1 MVFPVVMY
9 GCKSWTIKKA
19 ECWKSDAFELWCW
32 RRLLRVPWLARR
44 SNQSILKEISPE
56 YSLEGLMLKL
66 KLWYFG
72 YLMWRTDS
80 SEKTLMLGKIEGRRR
95 GWQRVRW
102 LDGITNSMDMILSK
116 VRELVM
122 DREAWRALI
131 HGVAKSQTRLSDR
144 TELNWTELRMFVF
157 FLFLLF
163 VQLLSHVRLSA
174 TPWTASRQVSLSFA
188 ISWSLLKFMFTEPV
202 MLSNHVILCCPFL
215 LLPSIFPSIRV
226 FSNELLF
233 TSGCQNIGAL
243 ASASVLPMN
252 IQSWFPLGWTC
263 LMSLQ
268 AKGLSR
274 VFSNTTIWKHHYLA
288 LSLLHGPA
296 ITFIHDYW
304 KSHIFDWTTFVSKVM
319 SLLFNTWSRFV
330 IAFLSRSKC
339 LLISCLQSHRPQWFW
354 SPYWGK
360 IYII

>member
-1 MVFPVVMY
+1 
-9 GCKSWTIKKA
+9 
-19 ECWKSDAFELWCW
+19 
-32 RRLLRVPWLARR
+32 
-44 SNQSILKEISPE
+44 
-56 YSLEGLMLKL
+56 MLKL
-66 KLWYFG
+66 KLQ
-72 YLMWRTDS
+72 YLGHLMQRTDS
-80 SEKTLMLGKIEGRRR
+80 FEKTLMLWKIEGRRKR
-95 GWQRVRW
+95 GRQRMHC
-102 LDGITNSMDMILSK
+102 LDGIMTLWTWVWVNSMSWWWTGRL
-116 VRELVM
+116 
-122 DREAWRALI
+122 
-131 HGVAKSQTRLSDR
+131 GVLQSRGLQSQTRLSDR

-163 VQLLSHVRLSA
+163 VQLLSHVRLFA
-174 TPWTASRQVSLSFA
+174 TPWTASRQASLSFA

-202 MLSNHVILCCPFL
+202 MLSNHFILCCPFL

-252 IQSWFPLGWTC
+252 IQSWFPLGWTG

>member
-1 MVFPVVMY
+1 MWPH
-9 GCKSWTIKKA
+9 GLQHA
-19 ECWKSDAFELWCW
+19 
-32 RRLLRVPWLARR
+32 RLLWL
-44 SNQSILKEISPE
+44 
-56 YSLEGLMLKL
+56 
-66 KLWYFG
+66 
-72 YLMWRTDS
+72 
-80 SEKTLMLGKIEGRRR
+80 
-95 GWQRVRW
+95 
-102 LDGITNSMDMILSK
+102 
-116 VRELVM
+116 
-122 DREAWRALI
+122 
-131 HGVAKSQTRLSDR
+131 
-144 TELNWTELRMFVF
+144 
-157 FLFLLF
+157 
-163 VQLLSHVRLSA
+163 
-174 TPWTASRQVSLSFA
+174 SLSP
-188 ISWSLLKFMFTEPV
+188 WMSLLKLMSIESVIHPTILSSVAPFSSCPQSFPV
-202 MLSNHVILCCPFL
+202 SGSFPMNRLFASGGQ
-215 LLPSIFPSIRV
+215 SI
-226 FSNELLF
+226 
-233 TSGCQNIGAL
+233 G
-243 ASASVLPMN
+243 ASASISVFPMI
-252 IQSWFPLGWTC
+252 IQSWFPLGLTG